1 MTVAELVEAGSDAL
15 ETNPE
20 RAEML
25 LHEALRRDPTNAPAL
40 FDLGLL
46 AKQRR
51 DWPLSIKYFRSLS
64 TVIDDLI
71 ASDPDV
77 DVGDERPEWWN
88 IGIAATA
95 LHDWALAR
103 EAWNA

>member
-1 MTVAELVEAGSDAL
+1 MTQR
-15 ETNPE
+15 T
-20 RAEML
+20 L
-25 LHEALRRDPTNAPAL
+25 LRSSIS
-40 FDLGLL
+40 GLL
-46 AKQRR
+46 AEQRR